1 MKIIRWFLSHLL
13 LILLIVAVIYGYMF
27 WGNLAGENTPVGK
40 AITYLSN
47 EFVEVGE
54 FVNAVKAKHAQVSA
68 EHADESLEANASAS
82 AEVNKKPDDSSV
94 VEKDIVTADSNQKP
108 VSKTHNDAQV
118 EQKLAGFIEQK
129 TYAESHVVRPGKID
143 SNSGEVYASDKNTPS
158 SAVTGHATG
167 QQRDVPPPPAS
178 DAFIPEEV
186 AKQIDNVDEK
196 GKVIDPSLPVSDVRS
211 SWLNA
216 RKSFYQRKY
225 DVSEKNYQYVIDH
238 TEDNFDAYGEL
249 GNVYFNQGK
258 NKQAAAAYFSAAS
271 ILVSKGQIRR
281 AESLIGL
288 LRHLDKDKAEE
299 LQKLITSATSAS
311 S

>member
-1 MKIIRWFLSHLL
+1 MKIIRWLLSHFF

-27 WGNLAGENTPVGK
+27 WGNLAGEDTPVGK

-68 EHADESLEANASAS
+68 EHADVPSEANATAS
-82 AEVNKKPDDSSV
+82 SKESKKPDASTATAK
-94 VEKDIVTADSNQKP
+94 EFATADSNQKP
-108 VSKTHNDAQV
+108 VSKSHNNT
-118 EQKLAGFIEQK
+118 EIKEKLAGFIEQK
-129 TYAESHVVRPGKID
+129 TYAESHVVKADNID
-143 SNSGEVYASDKNTPS
+143 SNTGEVYVSPEKTPS
-158 SAVTGHATG
+158 LAVTNRTAG
-167 QQRDVPPPPAS
+167 QQIDVSPPPPAN
-178 DAFIPEEV
+178 DAFISEEV

-196 GKVIDPSLPVSDVRS
+196 GKVINPSLPVSDVRS

-216 RKSFYQRKY
+216 RKYFYQRKY
-225 DVSEKNYQYVIDH
+225 DDSEKNYQYVIDH

-271 ILVSKGQIRR
+271 ILVRKGQVRR

-288 LRHLDKDKAEE
+288 LRHLDEDKAEE
-299 LQKLITSATSAS
+299 LQKLIASATS
-311 S
+311 